1 MLRWMLGHQELL
13 QGWRALSVAETPLQ
27 GVWVR
32 TWALLLLG
40 FPQSC
45 CGNVHGP
52 WGGGQAGSCRRP
64 ARVGTNWM
72 RVGGGNDGIP
82 SYLYCC
88 CICPL
93 GVAGRV
99 AWFRVFLMQ
108 LLASPGCAAGE
119 PRPAGEGA
127 AQRPLRL
134 RQALQKRVKQYLDI
148 YLFIYCILRKLEQPF
163 RLCALTRK
171 AVHLFNT
178 FLHFWSCY
186 HCKASAAL
194 PPLGSRAAACISSS
208 GTACPYLVAAC
219 LETL

>member
-88 CICPL
+88 CVCPL

-108 LLASPGCAAGE
+108 LLACSRWTTACWGGSSTKASQIETSTTKTGE
-119 PRPAGEGA
+119 A
-127 AQRPLRL
+127 
-134 RQALQKRVKQYLDI
+134 I
-148 YLFIYCILRKLEQPF
+148 SWYLFIYL
-163 RLCALTRK
+163 
-171 AVHLFNT
+171 
-178 FLHFWSCY
+178 LHFKETW
-186 HCKASAAL
+186 AAFSAL
-194 PPLGSRAAACISSS
+194 CPHQES
-208 GTACPYLVAAC
+208 GAFI
-219 LETL
+219 